1 MAADNSVTTGV
12 TRYIDMI
19 SGLLS
24 RVCRGISC
32 VLALAALGLPGAVAL
47 AAEPGVRL
55 PDMGTSADRMLSPR
69 EEATLGAD
77 VYRQLR
83 RQGVLLED
91 LLVESYL
98 QELGS
103 RIAAHSGT
111 PEQRFHF
118 FLVRNDAINAF
129 AVPGGYIGINA
140 GLWVATDEESELA
153 SVLAHEIAHV
163 TQRHIARRMEAMRGM
178 NWATAAAVV
187 AAILA
192 SGGNPEVAQAALSSG
207 MAVSVDQTIN
217 FTLRNEL
224 EADRVGIGM
233 LAEAGFD
240 PRAMATFFEEIERQS
255 RFYESAYG
263 EFIRTHPVSS
273 ARISEALSRAQRL
286 SVPSQPDATRYHLM
300 QARVRALSLGAAQ
313 PDDAIRYFQAARRNA
328 TGVRAEAADYGLALS
343 QARIGQTA
351 AAQAIA
357 ERYAAVAR
365 PAAPWLLLL
374 AQTQARQGALDAAL
388 TTLARA
394 ERTTSEHPAVMLLTA
409 EYQLQAGEPAAAR
422 QTLLAER
429 FTGSAAST
437 RLRLLAQ
444 AADEAN
450 QSGAAHYYLA
460 EHYLQEDRPQDA
472 ALQLRLALADSG
484 LSELERARATL
495 RLEELE
501 GRAD

>member
-1 MAADNSVTTGV
+1 MAADNPVTTGV

-19 SGLLS
+19 PRLLS
-24 RVCRGISC
+24 CVRGGILR
-32 VLALAALGLPGAVAL
+32 VLALAALGLPAALPL
-47 AAEPGVRL
+47 AADEGIRL
-55 PDMGTSADRMLSPR
+55 PDMGTSADRVLNPR
-69 EEATLGAD
+69 EEAKLGAD

-98 QELGS
+98 QELGG
-103 RIAAHSGT
+103 RIAAHSGS

-118 FLVRNDAINAF
+118 FMVRHEAINAF
-129 AVPGGYIGINA
+129 AVPGGYIGVNA
-140 GLWVATDEESELA
+140 GLMLAADEESELA

-163 TQRHIARRMEAMRGM
+163 TQRHIARRMEAMRGV

-207 MAVSVDQTIN
+207 MAASVDQTIN

-263 EFIRTHPVSS
+263 EFIRTHPVNS

-286 SVPSQPDATRYHLM
+286 SVPNRTDDTRYYLM
-300 QARVRALSLGAAQ
+300 QARVRVLGVAQ
-313 PDDAIRYFQAARRNA
+313 PDDAIRYFRAARRST
-328 TGVRAEAADYGLALS
+328 TGVRAEAADYGLALA
-343 QARIGQTA
+343 QARIGQTTQ
-351 AAQAIA
+351 AQAIA
-357 ERYAAVAR
+357 ERHVGAAR
-365 PAAPWLLLL
+365 PAVPWLLLL

-388 TTLARA
+388 DTLARA
-394 ERTTSEHPAVMLLTA
+394 ERTAPEHSAVALLRA
-409 EYQLQAGEPAAAR
+409 EYQLQAGDPAAAR
-422 QTLLAER
+422 QTLLTER

-444 AADEAN
+444 AADEAG
-450 QSGAAHYYLA
+450 QSGTAHYYLA
-460 EHYLQEDRPQDA
+460 EHYLEENRPQDA
-472 ALQLRLALADSG
+472 ALQLRLALADTG
-484 LSELERARATL
+484 LSELERARAML

-501 GRAD
+501 GRVD

>member
-1 MAADNSVTTGV
+1 MAADNPVTTGV

-19 SGLLS
+19 PRLLS
-24 RVCRGISC
+24 CGRGGILRL
-32 VLALAALGLPGAVAL
+32 LALVAL
-47 AAEPGVRL
+47 ALPAAPPPAADEGIRL
-55 PDMGTSADRMLSPR
+55 PDMGTSADRVMSPR
-69 EEATLGAD
+69 EEAALGAD

-83 RQGVLLED
+83 RSGALLED

-118 FLVRNDAINAF
+118 FLVRNEAINAF

-140 GLWVATDEESELA
+140 GLMVATDEESELA

-207 MAVSVDQTIN
+207 MAASVDQTIN

-263 EFIRTHPVSS
+263 EFIRTHPVNS
-273 ARISEALSRAQRL
+273 ARVSEALSRAQRL
-286 SVPSQPDATRYHLM
+286 AAPTRTDDTRYHLM
-300 QARVRALSLGAAQ
+300 QARVRALVVAQ

-328 TGVRAEAADYGLALS
+328 TGMRAEAADYGLAVA

-351 AAQAIA
+351 PAQAIA
-357 ERYAAVAR
+357 ARYADATR

-388 TTLARA
+388 ATLARA
-394 ERTTSEHPAVMLLTA
+394 ERTAPEHPAITLLRA

-429 FTGSAAST
+429 FAGSAAST

-444 AADEAN
+444 AADETG
-450 QSGAAHYYLA
+450 QDGAAHYYLA

-472 ALQLRLALADSG
+472 ALQLRLALADG
-484 LSELERARATL
+484 DLSELERARATL

-501 GRAD
+501 RRAD